1 MATSIHVPAVLLKAV
16 DREAK
21 RRSVSRSKFIVEAL
35 QQALARENEEWPA
48 EFFERLARVGPQVA
62 PAVDEMMRAIR
73 AGRTG
78 KKPPRL

>member
-1 MATSIHVPAVLLKAV
+1 MATSIHVPAPLLKAV

-21 RRSVSRSKFIVEAL
+21 RRSVSRSKFIVRAL
-35 QQALARENEEWPA
+35 EQALAAENDDWPA
-48 EFFERLARVGPQVA
+48 DFFERLATVGPDVG

-73 AGRTG
+73 SSRTG